1 MHQHKV
7 NSVTT
12 TIGRSMVAIL
22 FLVSTTISLALCM
35 LVSSLNDAAAINT
48 AGSLRMQSYRLAFD
62 IETQSPLLS
71 THTVEFEQSLT
82 SPTMQALHHWYVPQK
97 IQDHYTELLLTWR
110 AVRSQLDQ
118 MDKDGYLT
126 QVAPFVER
134 IDQFV
139 FELQQSSENKLH
151 LLALISAIGLLL
163 ILMVVLFTIQF
174 TQRQIVTPLNQLMAG
189 CKKIKQHQFSLIINN
204 NSDNELG
211 ILARTFTQM
220 AADLNNFYTDLEQSV
235 NEKTHRLRHANE
247 SLKVLYNCSQQL
259 SVSRLTHQHFQ
270 HMLETLI
277 AIDGLTAAKLI
288 IVEPNDTTTEITVG
302 NHQSTAWH
310 QQSLLIDGEIMGQLW
325 WQYQLP
331 CPDLALIENIA
342 NIISRGIYYNRAQK
356 QTEQLLLMEERAT
369 IARELHDSLA
379 QSLSYLKIQLTLLKR
394 QLNLTPDANEHQRQ
408 TVQTI
413 DEELSNAYTQLREL
427 LSTFRLTI
435 KEANFNE
442 ALNQLLAPLQQQT
455 SAQFEVDNQLPSMA
469 LIAHNQVHLLQIIRE
484 AILNAIKH
492 ANASHI
498 SVSCHQQQQMIN
510 VEITDDG
517 IGFDPSQSKLNHYGL
532 NIMQERASCLKGQL
546 IIDSQIGKG
555 SQVKLQFALSEG

>member
-1 MHQHKV
+1 MQQQKV
-7 NSVTT
+7 NSVTS
-12 TIGRSMVAIL
+12 TIGRSMVTIL
-22 FLVSTTISLALCM
+22 FLVATTSSLALCM

-62 IETQSPLLS
+62 IETHSPLLNL
-71 THTVEFEQSLT
+71 HTAEFEQSLT
-82 SPTMQALHHWYVPQK
+82 SPAMQALHHWYVPQE
-97 IQDHYTELLLTWR
+97 IQHHYSELLLTWQ
-110 AVRSQLDQ
+110 AVRPQLEQ

-134 IDQFV
+134 IDDFV
-139 FELQQSSENKLH
+139 FELQQSSENKLY
-151 LLALISAIGLLL
+151 LLALISAIGLVL
-163 ILMVVLFTIQF
+163 ILMVVLFTIHF
-174 TQRQIVTPLNQLMAG
+174 TQRKIVLPLNQLMAG
-189 CKKIKQHQFSLIINN
+189 CKQIKQHQFSLTINN
-204 NSDNELG
+204 NSNNELG

-220 AADLNNFYTDLEQSV
+220 AVDLNNFYCDLEQSV

-259 SVSRLTHQHFQ
+259 SVSRLTHHHFQ
-270 HMLETLI
+270 HMLKTLI
-277 AIDGLTAAKLI
+277 AIDGLTAAKLVI
-288 IVEPNDTTTEITVG
+288 EESNGTTTEITVG
-302 NHQSTAWH
+302 KEQPTTWH
-310 QQSLLIDGEIMGQLW
+310 RQQLLIDGETMGQLW

-342 NIISRGIYYNRAQK
+342 NILSRGIYYNRTQK

-394 QLNLTPDANEHQRQ
+394 QLTNTDERQ
-408 TVQTI
+408 QQTIQTI

-435 KEANFNE
+435 KEANFSE
-442 ALNQLLAPLQQQT
+442 ALTQLLIPLREQT
-455 SAQFEVDNQLPSMA
+455 SAQFEIENQLPSMA

-484 AILNAIKH
+484 AVLNAIKH
-492 ANASHI
+492 ANAKQI
-498 SVSCHQQQQMIN
+498 KITCHQHHSIIYI
-510 VEITDDG
+510 EITDDG
-517 IGFDPSQSKLNHYGL
+517 VGFDPSNSKLNHYGL
-532 NIMQERASCLKGQL
+532 NIMQERASRLKGEL
-546 IIDSQIGKG
+546 TLHSKIGVG

>member
-62 IETQSPLLS
+62 IETQSPLLN
-71 THTVEFEQSLT
+71 THTVAFEQSLI

-97 IQDHYTELLLTWR
+97 IQDHYTELLLSWR
-110 AVRSQLDQ
+110 AVRSQLEQ

-151 LLALISAIGLLL
+151 LLALISAMGLLL

-220 AADLNNFYTDLEQSV
+220 AEDLNKFYADLEHNV

-247 SLKVLYNCSQQL
+247 SLQVLYNCSQQL

-288 IVEPNDTTTEITVG
+288 IVEPNNTTTEIMVG

-331 CPDLALIENIA
+331 CPDIALIENIA

-394 QLNLTPDANEHQRQ
+394 QLKTPTINSPQWQ

-455 SAQFEVDNQLPSMA
+455 SAQFRVDNQLPSMA

-492 ANASHI
+492 ANASYI
-498 SVSCHQQQQMIN
+498 SVSCHQHQQMIN

-546 IIDSQIGKG
+546 TIHSHIGNGSQI
-555 SQVKLQFALSEG
+555 KLQFALSEG